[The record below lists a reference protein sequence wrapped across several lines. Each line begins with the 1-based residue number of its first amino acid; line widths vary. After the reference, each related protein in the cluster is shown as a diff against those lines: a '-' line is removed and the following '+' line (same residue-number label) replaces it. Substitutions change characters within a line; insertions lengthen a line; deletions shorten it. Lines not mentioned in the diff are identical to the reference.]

1 MAILADFG
9 LFVPWIHSVLSM
21 EFIPGAKIWVFTDP
35 QLDIWLLHRI
45 LDHMT
50 PWISFHFRGRIGF
63 GAIVARRFMFNK
75 LYNKLSTEFCLFYY
89 LMIM

>member
-35 QLDIWLLHRI
+35 QHGFWLLHRI

-50 PWISFHFRGRIGF
+50 PWISFYFSREDRF
-63 GAIVARRFMFNK
+63 GAIVARRFMSNK
-75 LYNKLSTEFCLFYY
+75 LYNKLSNRVLVCSISL
-89 LMIM
+89 